1 MSQPIIRYYRG
12 ELTSQFSTANAE
24 KFGNGGHMQSQIV
37 LEPRFKLYNA
47 IEITEAEFPTFSYYQ
62 NLPYIFQESSCELE
76 IYLPN
81 DTNNGIR
88 KTANGIL
95 MIRQKIA
102 DASSWNN
109 DQIIPW
115 GNYHLESDLADL
127 QENFIAHKDKVNHGK
142 ISGLGYCRTIE
153 YVLPDGITIDPR
165 LKNNRGCFSLLG
177 GKGNLQNNRG
187 CMSLFGANGNLQNN
201 GGCLNMLGGGL
212 FGGGCAKSG
221 CGLLIFLPLLYFLWS
236 MFFGSNKT
244 AQNQVNPTV
253 IHDTV
258 YVEVIKDR
266 VDTLTVIRMDTV
278 SYVDSNNKTTYE
290 MVSLPNVQF
299 YTNSDVLLPTS
310 AKDLQ
315 QLAEYLTKND
325 SLNATI
331 FGHTDNTGD
340 PKYNLYLSQKRA
352 ESVMKFLTSLGID
365 SDRLKAKGMGDL
377 APKGDNTTKEGR
389 LMNRRVEVTLT
400 ETEKTVKKRTQIPNK
415 KK

>member
-1 MSQPIIRYYRG
+1 M
-12 ELTSQFSTANAE
+12 L
-24 KFGNGGHMQSQIV
+24 
-37 LEPRFKLYNA
+37 
-47 IEITEAEFPTFSYYQ
+47 
-62 NLPYIFQESSCELE
+62 
-76 IYLPN
+76 
-81 DTNNGIR
+81 
-88 KTANGIL
+88 
-95 MIRQKIA
+95 
-102 DASSWNN
+102 
-109 DQIIPW
+109 
-115 GNYHLESDLADL
+115 
-127 QENFIAHKDKVNHGK
+127 
-142 ISGLGYCRTIE
+142 SG
-153 YVLPDGITIDPR
+153 
-165 LKNNRGCFSLLG
+165 
-177 GKGNLQNNRG
+177 
-187 CMSLFGANGNLQNN
+187 FGANS
-201 GGCLNMLGGGL
+201 GCASY
-212 FGGGCAKSG
+212 GGCAKSG
-221 CGLLIFLPLLYFLWS
+221 CGLLLLLPLLYFLWS
-236 MFFGSNKT
+236 LFFGANKT
-244 AQNQVNPTV
+244 SQNQVNPTV

-278 SYVDSNNKTTYE
+278 SYIDSNNKTTYE

-352 ESVMKFLTSLGID
+352 ESVLKFLTSLGID
-365 SDRLKAKGMGDL
+365 SERLKAKGMGDL

-400 ETEKTVKKRTQIPNK
+400 ETEKTEKKRTQIPNK

>member
-1 MSQPIIRYYRG
+1 
-12 ELTSQFSTANAE
+12 
-24 KFGNGGHMQSQIV
+24 
-37 LEPRFKLYNA
+37 
-47 IEITEAEFPTFSYYQ
+47 
-62 NLPYIFQESSCELE
+62 
-76 IYLPN
+76 
-81 DTNNGIR
+81 
-88 KTANGIL
+88 
-95 MIRQKIA
+95 
-102 DASSWNN
+102 
-109 DQIIPW
+109 
-115 GNYHLESDLADL
+115 
-127 QENFIAHKDKVNHGK
+127 
-142 ISGLGYCRTIE
+142 
-153 YVLPDGITIDPR
+153 
-165 LKNNRGCFSLLG
+165 
-177 GKGNLQNNRG
+177 
-187 CMSLFGANGNLQNN
+187 MSLFGGNGNLQNN

-212 FGGGCAKSG
+212 LGGGCAKSG
-221 CGLLIFLPLLYFLWS
+221 CGLLLLLPLLYFLWS
-236 MFFGSNKT
+236 LFFGANKT
-244 AQNQVNPTV
+244 SQNQVNPTV

-278 SYVDSNNKTTYE
+278 SYIDSNNKTTYE

-365 SDRLKAKGMGDL
+365 SERLKAKGMGDL

-400 ETEKTVKKRTQIPNK
+400 ETEKTEKKRTQIPNK

>member
-12 ELTSQFSTANAE
+12 ELTSQFSTTNAE

-47 IEITEAEFPTFSYYQ
+47 IEITETEFPTFSYYQ

-88 KTANGIL
+88 KTANSIL
-95 MIRQKIA
+95 MIRHKIT

-115 GNYHLESDLADL
+115 ENYDLKSDVAAL

-153 YVLPDGITIDPR
+153 YFLPDGITIDPK
-165 LKNNRGCFSLLG
+165 LKNNRGCLSLLG
-177 GKGNLQNNRG
+177 GNGNLQNNRG

-212 FGGGCAKSG
+212 LGGGCAKSG
-221 CGLLIFLPLLYFLWS
+221 CGLLLLLPLLYFLWS
-236 MFFGSNKT
+236 MFFGANKT

-278 SYVDSNNKTTYE
+278 SYIDSTNQTNYE
-290 MVSLPNVQF
+290 TLTLKNVQF
-299 YTNSDVLLPTS
+299 YTNSDVLIPSS

-352 ESVMKFLTSLGID
+352 ESVIKFLISLGIKT
-365 SDRLKAKGMGDL
+365 DRLKARGMGDKV
-377 APKGDNTTKEGR
+377 PIGDNNIKEGR
-389 LMNRRVEVTLT
+389 LMNRRVEVKLM
-400 ETEKTVKKRTQIPNK
+400 EKVKIEKKRTQIPNK